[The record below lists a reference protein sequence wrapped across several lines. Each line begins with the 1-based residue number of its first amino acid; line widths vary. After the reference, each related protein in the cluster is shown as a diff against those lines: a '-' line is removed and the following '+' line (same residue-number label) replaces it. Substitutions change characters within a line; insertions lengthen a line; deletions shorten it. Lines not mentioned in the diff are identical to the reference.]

1 MITATT
7 TCIEYSSSTECLT
20 ETAQHF
26 YNGFSGGEI
35 FIIFL
40 LLVLTIQALVYL
52 IKDFIYN

>member
-7 TCIEYSSSTECLT
+7 TCNGIGSSTQCLT

-40 LLVLTIQALVYL
+40 LLILTTQGLFYL
-52 IKDFIYN
+52 IKDYIYN

>member
-7 TCIEYSSSTECLT
+7 TCTDIGSSTQCLT

-40 LLVLTIQALVYL
+40 LIILTTQALFYS
-52 IKDFIYN
+52 IKNYIYN

>member
-7 TCIEYSSSTECLT
+7 TCIDLGSSTECLT

-40 LLVLTIQALVYL
+40 LLILTIQSLTYL